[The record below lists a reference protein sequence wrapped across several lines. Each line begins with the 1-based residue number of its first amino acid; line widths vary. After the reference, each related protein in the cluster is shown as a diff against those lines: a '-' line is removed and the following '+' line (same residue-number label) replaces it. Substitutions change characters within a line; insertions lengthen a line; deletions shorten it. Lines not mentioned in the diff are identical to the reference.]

1 MIDDFFRCKPLS
13 QRIEDNRDVD
23 AGPSNTR
30 LSVQTFGSTVT
41 RASSSS
47 CVMGLPPL
55 GLPCFSFCSFPLWS
69 FLHLL
74 TFFLLPFT
82 LALQEASRL
91 KGASLRSR
99 VGKAQTKRWQAA
111 ENPGC
116 CLARPEAKL
125 SMH

>member
-1 MIDDFFRCKPLS
+1 
-13 QRIEDNRDVD
+13 
-23 AGPSNTR
+23 
-30 LSVQTFGSTVT
+30 
-41 RASSSS
+41 
-47 CVMGLPPL
+47 MGLPPL
-55 GLPCFSFCSFPLWS
+55 GFPALAFALFLFGLFALLPFSFCLYF
-69 FLHLL
+69 
-74 TFFLLPFT
+74 
-82 LALQEASRL
+82 ALQEASRL

>member
-1 MIDDFFRCKPLS
+1 MRVPRIQGFPL
-13 QRIEDNRDVD
+13 
-23 AGPSNTR
+23 
-30 LSVQTFGSTVT
+30 QTFGSTVT

-55 GLPCFSFCSFPLWS
+55 GFPDLAFALFLFGIFCICYLF
-69 FLHLL
+69 
-74 TFFLLPFT
+74 PFT

-116 CLARPEAKL
+116 GLARPEAKL
-125 SMH
+125 SMR